1 VAEWVYLLPSYK
13 AKLLAEGLSDLTD
26 EEPEPKKTPKSK

>member
-1 VAEWVYLLPSYK
+1 MYLLPSYK

-26 EEPEPKKTPKSK
+26 PEEPEPKKDSPKTK

>member
-1 VAEWVYLLPSYK
+1 VYLLPSYK

-26 EEPEPKKTPKSK
+26 PEEPEPKKTPPKSK